1 MSVYVHNL
9 IYFMLDALLFTNSI
23 SSMHDAYPL
32 FSNVHAQDFGTRTFL
47 LRKSY
52 ESFDAVVAKKLRK
65 FQYWV
70 KKAFV

>member
-1 MSVYVHNL
+1 M
-9 IYFMLDALLFTNSI
+9 YFMLGALLFTYII
-23 SSMHDAYPL
+23 SSMHDAYSL
-32 FSNVHAQDFGTRTFL
+32 FSNVHAQDIGTQTFL

-52 ESFDAVVAKKLRK
+52 ESFDAVIAKKLRK